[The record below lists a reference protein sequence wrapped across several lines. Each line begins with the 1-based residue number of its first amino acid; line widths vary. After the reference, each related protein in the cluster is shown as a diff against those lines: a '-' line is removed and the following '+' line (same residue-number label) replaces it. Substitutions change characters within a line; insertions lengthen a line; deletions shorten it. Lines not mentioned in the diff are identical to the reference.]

1 MTATPRSL
9 YGIVF
14 AALLA
19 LSLIATTQNA
29 IAKTTGTNAL
39 PALFDQGFNDQGLN
53 DNAAKHMPRPLGRLG
68 ISWE

>member
-1 MTATPRSL
+1 MTTTPRSL

-19 LSLIATTQNA
+19 LSLIATTQDA

-39 PALFDQGFNDQGLN
+39 PALFDQGFI
-53 DNAAKHMPRPLGRLG
+53 DNVAKHMPRPLGRLG